1 MTCAFNGRKK
11 QSVLMHL
18 EKPIGNLLG
27 QRLREVLGVGEGY
40 REMGI
45 FEQ

>member
-1 MTCAFNGRKK
+1 MTCAFNGRKN
-11 QSVLMHL
+11 SVLMHL

-27 QRLREVLGVGEGY
+27 QRLREALGVGKGY